1 MNAKKILS
9 RRQCESTT
17 FLFKQFLKIIED
29 LKRDHDVAYKKLYD
43 NLPSEYVPIL
53 NVANY
58 FDLDKLA
65 HLRKRILDLGNE
77 AMRSNDNELNNFTI
91 SFVFKD

>member
-29 LKRDHDVAYKKLYD
+29 LKREHDVAYKKLYE
-43 NLPSEYVPIL
+43 NLPPEYVPIL

-58 FDLDKLA
+58 FDLDKMA
-65 HLRKRILDLGNE
+65 HLRKRVLDLGNE
-77 AMRSNDNELNNFTI
+77 AMRSNDNELDNFTI

>member
-17 FLFKQFLKIIED
+17 FLFKQFLKILED
-29 LKRDHDVAYKKLYD
+29 LKREHDAAYKKLYD
-43 NLPSEYVPIL
+43 NLPVEYSPIL

-58 FDLDKLA
+58 FDLDKMV
-65 HLRKRILDLGNE
+65 HLRKRVLDLGNE
-77 AMRSNDNELNNFTI
+77 TMRSNDNELNDFSI
-91 SFVFKD
+91 SFVFNN

>member
-17 FLFKQFLKIIED
+17 VLFKQFLKILED
-29 LKRDHDVAYKKLYD
+29 LKREHDVAYKKLYD
-43 NLPSEYVPIL
+43 NLPVEYSPIL

-58 FDLDKLA
+58 FDLDKMV
-65 HLRKRILDLGNE
+65 HLRKRVLDLGNE
-77 AMRSNDNELNNFTI
+77 TMRSNDNELNDFSI
-91 SFVFKD
+91 SFVFNN

>member
-17 FLFKQFLKIIED
+17 LLFKQFLKILED
-29 LKRDHDVAYKKLYD
+29 LKREHDTAYKKLYD
-43 NLPSEYVPIL
+43 NLPVEYSPIL

-58 FDLDKLA
+58 FDADKMA
-65 HLRKRILDLGNE
+65 HLRKRVLDLGNE
-77 AMRSNDNELNNFTI
+77 TMRSNDNELNDFSI
-91 SFVFKD
+91 SFVFNN

>member
-29 LKRDHDVAYKKLYD
+29 LKREHDVAYKKLYE
-43 NLPSEYVPIL
+43 NLPAEYAPIL

-58 FDLDKLA
+58 FDLDKMS

-77 AMRSNDNELNNFTI
+77 TMRSNDTELDNFTI

>member
-1 MNAKKILS
+1 MNAKKFLS

-17 FLFKQFLKIIED
+17 VLFKQFLKIIED
-29 LKRDHDVAYKKLYD
+29 LKREHDVAYKKLYE
-43 NLPSEYVPIL
+43 NLPAEYAPIL

-58 FDLDKLA
+58 FDLDKMA
-65 HLRKRILDLGNE
+65 HLRKRILYLGNE
-77 AMRSNDNELNNFTI
+77 TMRSNDSELDNFNV

>member
-17 FLFKQFLKIIED
+17 FLFKQFLKILED
-29 LKRDHDVAYKKLYD
+29 LKREHDAAYKKLYE
-43 NLPSEYVPIL
+43 NLPAEYAPVL

-58 FDLDKLA
+58 FDLDKMT
-65 HLRKRILDLGNE
+65 HLRKRVLDLGNE
-77 AMRSNDNELNNFTI
+77 TLRSNDAELNDFSV
-91 SFVFKD
+91 SFVFNN

>member
-17 FLFKQFLKIIED
+17 VLFKQFLKILED
-29 LKRDHDVAYKKLYD
+29 LKREHDAAYKKLYD
-43 NLPSEYVPIL
+43 NLPVEYSPIL

-58 FDLDKLA
+58 FDLDKMV
-65 HLRKRILDLGNE
+65 HLRKRVLDLGNE
-77 AMRSNDNELNNFTI
+77 TMRSNDNELNDFSI
-91 SFVFKD
+91 SFVFNN

>member
-29 LKRDHDVAYKKLYD
+29 LKREHDVAYKKLYE
-43 NLPSEYVPIL
+43 NLPPEYVPIL

-58 FDLDKLA
+58 FDLDKMA

-77 AMRSNDNELNNFTI
+77 AMRSNDNELENFNVT
-91 SFVFKD
+91 FVFNN